1 MTSDVAAYLISRR
14 LRSQQNSTTNQRKT
28 IMTTSITLMT
38 PEFLKAEIE
47 ARYGSPR
54 RRGWRQRS
62 DASLRIAE
70 RAHRRRTSE
79 APLMPRPARAH

>member
-1 MTSDVAAYLISRR
+1 
-14 LRSQQNSTTNQRKT
+14 
-28 IMTTSITLMT
+28 MT

-47 ARYGSPR
+47 ARYGSAR

-70 RAHRRRTSE
+70 RAHRRRATE

>member
-1 MTSDVAAYLISRR
+1 M
-14 LRSQQNSTTNQRKT
+14 

-47 ARYGSPR
+47 ARYGLPR
-54 RRGWRQRS
+54 RGGWRQRT

-70 RAHRRRTSE
+70 RAHRRRTHE
-79 APLMPRPARAH
+79 APRLAQPARAH